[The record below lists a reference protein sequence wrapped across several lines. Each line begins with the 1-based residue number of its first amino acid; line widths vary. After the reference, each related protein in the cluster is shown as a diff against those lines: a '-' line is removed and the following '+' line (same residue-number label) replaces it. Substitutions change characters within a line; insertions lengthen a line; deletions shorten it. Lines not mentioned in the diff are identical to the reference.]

1 MRAGRFSNM
10 ALYNVNA
17 RPRAILRESKAHSST
32 FFGRPPPRLRGFVSL
47 LPFGRPLPGLRG
59 ALSLEP
65 FGRPRLPVPPLTAT
79 AVTVMVPLVVLVMT
93 QR

>member
-1 MRAGRFSNM
+1 M

-17 RPRAILRESKAHSST
+17 TPRAIFRDSEAHSST
-32 FFGRPPPRLRGFVSL
+32 FFGRPPPRFRGFVSL

-59 ALSLEP
+59 ALSFEP
-65 FGRPRLPVPPLTAT
+65 FGRPRLPGPLTAT
-79 AVTVMVPLVVLVMT
+79 AVTVMVPLVVLVMI

>member
-1 MRAGRFSNM
+1 M
-10 ALYNVNA
+10 ALYNVWP
-17 RPRAILRESKAHSST
+17 PRAQFFSHSSV
-32 FFGRPPPRLRGFVSL
+32 FLGRPPPRFRGFVSL

-59 ALSLEP
+59 ALSFEP

>member
-1 MRAGRFSNM
+1 M
-10 ALYNVNA
+10 ALYNVWS
-17 RPRAILRESKAHSST
+17 PRARNFLAHSSV
-32 FFGRPPPRLRGFVSL
+32 FLGRPPPRFRGFVSL

-59 ALSLEP
+59 ALSFEP

-79 AVTVMVPLVVLVMT
+79 AVTVMVPLVVLVML